1 MNCYTA
7 RIMKA
12 SSAPRAPSS
21 RTTSRTSSTLRKPSS
36 LGKAPSSPGFRATSL
51 PPLLAPWPGKYG
63 GVPPFDR
70 VVVSDFAD
78 ALAGGMAMYRT
89 EIDAIASASTAPTFA
104 NTIAAL
110 DDAGRAL
117 SRASTIF
124 SVYASTMADKA
135 VQKIEVDIAPKMAA
149 LSDEV
154 IQNPALFARINAVY
168 VGRKKAKLKGEAL
181 RLTEATY
188 ASFGRR
194 GAGLH
199 DQAKLRMTSI
209 NGRLATLYTTF
220 SQNELADEESQSLH
234 LTNLDELA
242 GLPQSVIDAARALA
256 VEQKQKGWVFANS
269 RSSIE
274 PFLVFSTRRDLRQK
288 AWQMFVSRGDHAG
301 VHDNNPIIAEILSL
315 RAERAKL
322 LGFASHAHW
331 IISDNMAQTPQAAL
345 DLLMS
350 VWPAAA
356 AQAKR
361 EIADMQVL
369 LNQDLRAAKAKAAK
383 IQPWDYRFYAERVRK
398 AQFAI
403 DQNEIKAY
411 LQLHNLRDAMFWMAQ
426 QLYGLTFTPT
436 TAAPVY
442 HPDVTADEVNR
453 KSAAGRTLVG
463 LFYFDPYA
471 RTGKRS
477 GAWMSEYRTQEK
489 FSKANPPITPIVSNN
504 SNFVKGGQPG
514 APVLISWDDAVTL
527 FHEFGHG
534 LHGLLSNVT
543 FPTLAG
549 TNTKRDFVELPSQL
563 HERWLMTPEIL
574 GKFAL
579 HYQTGKPMPL
589 ALRAK
594 IETARNFNQGFRT
607 VEYLASA
614 IYDLKI
620 HLAPVG
626 TGRKAFDARK
636 FEAATMAAIK
646 CPPEVGMRHRPTHF
660 SHIFS
665 GDGYSAGYYSY
676 LWADTL
682 TADAADAFVAAGSFF
697 HKKTAK
703 RLRDTILAVGN
714 SVAPE
719 VAFRNFRGRKV
730 DPKALMRDRGF
741 APTKTT
747 KATQ

>member
-1 MNCYTA
+1 MKA
-7 RIMKA
+7 RKAPRASSSARNLSTLRQTPSLAKA
-12 SSAPRAPSS
+12 SSSS
-21 RTTSRTSSTLRKPSS
+21 GFRTTQ
-36 LGKAPSSPGFRATSL
+36 L
-51 PPLLAPWPGKYG
+51 PPLLAPWQGKYG
-63 GVPPFDR
+63 GVPPFDSVAVR
-70 VVVSDFAD
+70 DFAD
-78 ALAGGMAMYRT
+78 ALAGGMAMYRA
-89 EIDAIASASTAPTFA
+89 EIDAIASANAAPTFA

-117 SRASTIF
+117 SRASTVF
-124 SVYASTMADKA
+124 GVYTSTMADKA

-149 LSDEV
+149 LADEV

-168 VGRKKAKLKGEAL
+168 LGRKTAKLKGQAL
-181 RLTEATY
+181 RLTEATH
-188 ASFGRR
+188 ASFVRR

-199 DQAKLRMTSI
+199 DEAKSRMTSI

-220 SQNELADEESQSLH
+220 SQNELADEESQSLQ
-234 LTNLDELA
+234 LTRADELA
-242 GLPQSVIDAARALA
+242 GLPASIVDAARALA
-256 VEQKQKGWVFANS
+256 LEHKQKGWTFANS

-274 PFLVFSTRRDLRQK
+274 PFLIFSTRRDLREK
-288 AWQMFVSRGDHAG
+288 AWQMFVSRGDHPG

-331 IISDNMAQTPQAAL
+331 IIADNMAQTPQAAL

-356 AQAKR
+356 AQAKQ
-361 EIADMQVL
+361 EIADMQIL
-369 LNQDLRAAKAKAAK
+369 LNQDLRAANAKASK

-411 LQLHNLRDAMFWMAQ
+411 LQLNNLRDAMFWMAQ
-426 QLYGLTFTPT
+426 QLYGLTFTAT
-436 TAAPVY
+436 QAAPVY
-442 HPDVTADEVNR
+442 HPDVTVYEVNR
-453 KSAAGRTLVG
+453 KTTAGRKLVG

-477 GAWMSEYRTQEK
+477 GAWMSEYRTQEN
-489 FSKANPPITPIVSNN
+489 FSKTNRPVTPIVSNN
-504 SNFVKGGQPG
+504 SNFVKGGQGG

-534 LHGLLSNVT
+534 LHGLLSNVA

-579 HYQTGKPMPL
+579 HFQTGKPMPVE
-589 ALRAK
+589 LRAK
-594 IETARNFNQGFRT
+594 IEKARNFNQGFRT

-614 IYDLKI
+614 IYDLQI
-620 HLAPVG
+620 HLATPG
-626 TGRKAFDARK
+626 IGRKPFNARK

-660 SHIFS
+660 SHIFA

-682 TADAADAFVAAGSFF
+682 TADAADAFVEAGSFF

-703 RLRDTILAVGN
+703 RLHDSILAVGN
-714 SVAPE
+714 SVPPE

-741 APTKTT
+741 APL
-747 KATQ
+747 KAAQRKR

>member
-1 MNCYTA
+1 MKA
-7 RIMKA
+7 RSTSRASTPSRKLSTSRPTSPRGKA
-12 SSAPRAPSS
+12 SS
-21 RTTSRTSSTLRKPSS
+21 TV
-36 LGKAPSSPGFRATSL
+36 GFRNAQL
-51 PPLLAPWPGKYG
+51 PPLLAPWSGKYG

-70 VVVSDFAD
+70 IMVSDFAEAFD
-78 ALAGGMAMYRT
+78 GGMAMYRT
-89 EIDAIASASTAPTFA
+89 DIDAIASANTAPTFA

-117 SRASTIF
+117 SRASTVF
-124 SVYASTMADKA
+124 SVFASTMADKA
-135 VQKIEVDIAPKMAA
+135 VQKVEVDIAPKMAA

-154 IQNPALFARINAVY
+154 IQNPALFARVKAVY
-168 VGRKKAKLKGEAL
+168 TGRQKAKLKGEAL

-188 ASFGRR
+188 VSFFRR
-194 GAGLH
+194 GAGLD
-199 DQAKLRMTSI
+199 DQAKLRMASI
-209 NGRLATLYTTF
+209 NSRLASLYTTF
-220 SQNELADEESQSLH
+220 SQNELADEENQAVQLSH
-234 LTNLDELA
+234 RDELA
-242 GLPQSVIDAARALA
+242 GLPGSVIDAARALA
-256 VEQKQKGWVFANS
+256 VEQNRKGWVFANS

-274 PFLVFSTRRDLRQK
+274 PFLTFSTRRDLREK
-288 AWQMFVSRGDHAG
+288 AWKMFVSRGDHPG

-356 AQAKR
+356 AQAKG
-361 EIADMQVL
+361 EIADMQQL
-369 LNQDLRAAKAKAAK
+369 LSQDLRAAKAKPGK

-411 LQLHNLRDAMFWMAQ
+411 LQLDNLRDAMFWMAQ
-426 QLYGLTFTPT
+426 QLYGLTFKRSN
-436 TAAPVY
+436 AAPVY
-442 HPDVTADEVNR
+442 HPDVTVYEVSR
-453 KSAAGRTLVG
+453 KAKTGPKLVG

-489 FSKANPPITPIVSNN
+489 FSKANSPITPIVSNN
-504 SNFVKGGQPG
+504 SNFVKGGQAG
-514 APVLISWDDAVTL
+514 VPVLISWDDAVTL

-579 HYQTGKPMPL
+579 HYQTGKPMPVD
-589 ALRAK
+589 LRTK
-594 IETARNFNQGFRT
+594 IEKARNFNQGFRT

-620 HLAPVG
+620 HLAAPG
-626 TGRKAFDARK
+626 TGRRAFDARK
-636 FEAATMAAIK
+636 FEAATMAEIK

-682 TADAADAFVAAGSFF
+682 TADAAAAFVEAGSFF

-703 RLRDTILAVGN
+703 RLHDTILAVGN

-741 APTKTT
+741 TPTKAAAS
-747 KATQ
+747 KR

>member
-1 MNCYTA
+1 
-7 RIMKA
+7 MKA
-12 SSAPRAPSS
+12 SSAPR
-21 RTTSRTSSTLRKPSS
+21 TSASTRKQSTPRGTKPS
-36 LGKAPSSPGFRATSL
+36 GKEAAKAGFRSAAL
-51 PPLLAPWPGKYG
+51 PPLLAPWAGKYG

-70 VVVSDFAD
+70 VVVGDFAS
-78 ALAGGMAMYRT
+78 ALDGGMAMYRT
-89 EIDAIASASTAPTFA
+89 DVDAIASSNAAPSFA

-124 SVYASTMADKA
+124 GVYASTMANKA
-135 VQKIEVDIAPKMAA
+135 VQKIEVDIAPKMSA

-168 VGRKKAKLKGEAL
+168 VGRKTAKLKGEAL
-181 RLTEATY
+181 RLTETTY
-188 ASFGRR
+188 ASFVRR

-199 DQAKLRMTSI
+199 DAAKRRMTSI

-220 SQNELADEESQSLH
+220 SQNELADQENQSLH
-234 LTNLDELA
+234 LTRAEELT
-242 GLPQSVIDAARALA
+242 GLPDSVVDAARALA
-256 VEQKQKGWVFANS
+256 VEQKQKGWIFANS

-274 PFLVFSTRRDLRQK
+274 PFLVFSTRRDLREK
-288 AWQMFVSRGDHAG
+288 AWKMFVSRGDHPG

-315 RAERAKL
+315 RAERANL
-322 LGFASHAHW
+322 LGFESHAHW
-331 IISDNMAQTPQAAL
+331 IIADNMARTPKAAL

-361 EIADMQVL
+361 EIADMQIL
-369 LNQDLRAAKAKAAK
+369 LNQDLRAAKVKASK

-398 AQFAI
+398 LQFDI

-411 LQLHNLRDAMFWMAQ
+411 LQLNKLRDAMFWMAQ
-426 QLYGLTFTPT
+426 QLYGLSFTPT
-436 TAAPVY
+436 KAAPVY
-442 HPDVTADEVNR
+442 HPDVTAYEVNR
-453 KSAAGRTLVG
+453 KTATGHALVG

-489 FSKANPPITPIVSNN
+489 FSKINPPVSPIVSNN
-504 SNFVKGGQPG
+504 SNFVKGGKAG

-534 LHGLLSNVT
+534 LHGLLSNVA

-549 TNTKRDFVELPSQL
+549 TNTKGDFVELPSQL

-579 HYQTGKPMPL
+579 HYQTGTPMPEV
-589 ALRAK
+589 LRTK
-594 IETARNFNQGFRT
+594 IEKARNFNQGFRT

-620 HLAPVG
+620 HLVVPG
-626 TGRKAFDARK
+626 PGRKAFNARK
-636 FEAATMAAIK
+636 FEAAAMKEIQ

-682 TADAADAFVAAGSFF
+682 TADAADAFVEAGSFF

-703 RLRDTILAVGN
+703 RLHDTILAVGN
-714 SVAPE
+714 SVPPE

-741 APTKTT
+741 APTNSTRAKR
-747 KATQ
+747 